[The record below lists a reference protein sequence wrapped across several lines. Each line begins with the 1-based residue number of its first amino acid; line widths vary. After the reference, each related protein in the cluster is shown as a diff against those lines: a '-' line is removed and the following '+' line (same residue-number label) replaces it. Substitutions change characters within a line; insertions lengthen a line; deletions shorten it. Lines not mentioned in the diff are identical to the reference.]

1 MKYIVSIIKNFAK
14 IWYTILLLLLTVYNI
29 KTFVGSETILPLTKN
44 GVLFIFNIILMC
56 LPFFSEIELGGIK
69 IRKEMENIRNDINE
83 KISILSTSLSYHN
96 SSHINIALPSQNEIK
111 NILLETEKQK
121 TINESINGNINN
133 EHKNTK
139 ENNAVAF
146 LAIVR
151 KDIEV
156 SLKEIIERNN
166 IFCRQ
171 FMTSSY
177 MLKML
182 IQKEIINPNLG
193 RMIQQI
199 IMICN
204 RGIHGEIVDENY
216 IRYVEN
222 IYKYVLN
229 ELENLKHK

>member
-1 MKYIVSIIKNFAK
+1 MKYVANIIKNFTK
-14 IWYTILLLLLTVYNI
+14 VWYTILLVALTVYNI
-29 KTFVGSETILPLTKN
+29 KTFVGSGTILPLTKN

-56 LPFFSEIELGGIK
+56 FPLFSEIELGGIK

-83 KISILSTSLSYHN
+83 KFSILSTSLSYHN

-121 TINESINGNINN
+121 TITKSINENINN
-133 EHKNTK
+133 ENKYTK
-139 ENNAVAF
+139 ENNVVAF